1 MFSTKTGILLIVLLV
16 SSINIFS
23 QDAEEKKLGWFFEG
37 KLAGLWAGGNSESFT
52 IGLGATLKHIWTNS
66 ELRFDAGGLQTQSSK
81 TTRTAVGTTEDF
93 QVNEDK
99 VTEKTAEKTVG
110 VDGPA
115 EATDAA
121 RSPVRMAGT
130 EILLRIAQLLS

>member
-37 KLAGLWAGGNSESFT
+37 KLAGLWTGGNSESFT

-66 ELRFDAGGLQTQSSK
+66 ELRFDAGGMQTQSTLNRK
-81 TTRTAVGTTEDF
+81 
-93 QVNEDK
+93 
-99 VTEKTAEKTVG
+99 
-110 VDGPA
+110 
-115 EATDAA
+115 
-121 RSPVRMAGT
+121 
-130 EILLRIAQLLS
+130 LRCK